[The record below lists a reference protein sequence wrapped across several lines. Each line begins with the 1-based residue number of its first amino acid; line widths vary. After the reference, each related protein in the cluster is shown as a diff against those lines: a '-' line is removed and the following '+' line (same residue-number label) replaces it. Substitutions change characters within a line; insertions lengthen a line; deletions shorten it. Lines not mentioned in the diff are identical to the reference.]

1 MKIVLLSALILL
13 SPELFATG
21 GHGHHHGHDHSH
33 GHSHAKREIKK
44 QRTGVIGRVQ
54 VERLVNEKK
63 IDVSWKKS
71 SFEKSVVKD
80 GEWLVTFVNPEGIK
94 GKKLYI
100 FLSKSGQFI
109 AANFTG
115 K

>member
-1 MKIVLLSALILL
+1 MKYLLISLFVLLSVR
-13 SPELFATG
+13 SFAG
-21 GHGHHHGHDHSH
+21 DGH
-33 GHSHAKREIKK
+33 GHSHGSDGHGHSHKKREVKK
-44 QRTGVIGRVQ
+44 ERTGVIGRIQ

-63 IDVSWKKS
+63 LDASWKKS
-71 SFEKSVVKD
+71 SFDKSVLKD
-80 GEWLVTFVNPEGIK
+80 GEWLVTFKNEKGIK

-100 FLSKSGQFI
+100 FLKKSGEFV